1 MNPSTHYVPKKGLPE
16 GFVYVDEIIED
27 SIIDAKYYGTDNFM
41 GRRADGYNAPLVVIP
56 VEMAEP
62 LKKAADIFRQHGCL
76 MKFYDAYRPQRAV
89 DDFVRWGAVKED
101 DRRKPVQ
108 YPNVEKAQMF
118 ELGYI
123 DSRSGHTRGRS
134 VDLTLVDKATMQEL
148 DMGSIFDFMDE
159 RSHHG
164 APGLTR
170 QQEENRELLRSV
182 MLSCGFGFYQ
192 CEWWHYNLIPEP
204 HPDTYFDFPIE

>member
-1 MNPSTHYVPKKGLPE
+1 MNQSTKCIVKKGLPE

-27 SIIDAKYYGTDNFM
+27 CIVDAKYAGTDNFM
-41 GRRADGYNAPLVVIP
+41 GRCADGYHAPLVVIP
-56 VEMAEP
+56 VEMVQP
-62 LKKAADIFRQHGCL
+62 LTKAAETFRQHGCL

-89 DDFVRWGAVKED
+89 DDFVRWGADPED
-101 DRRKPVQ
+101 DRRKPVH

-123 DSRSGHTRGRS
+123 DGRSGHTRGQS
-134 VDLTLVDKATMQEL
+134 VDLTLVDGATMQEL
-148 DMGSIFDFMDE
+148 DMGSIFDFMDV

-164 APGLTR
+164 APGLTA
-170 QQEENRELLRSV
+170 QQEQNRELLRSV
-182 MLSCGFGFYQ
+182 MLANGFGPYE
-192 CEWWHYNLIPEP
+192 CEWWHFNLIPEP